1 MRATV
6 LASSSAANATLLHAG
21 PDLLLLDAG
30 LTPKDVRRA
39 IAGVARRIDGALLT
53 HEHGDHAQGSAVC
66 EHYGIPLVASA
77 GTLAA
82 IAPTHPHRAVTAE
95 HTRTVRLGRWLI
107 VPFNVRHDAAE
118 PLGFVIAHTTEP
130 GKALYLTDA
139 GKIPGR
145 FAGVTIALVEANYD
159 PALLNARTRSRETAP
174 ALAERIE
181 RSHLSIYQATQLLA
195 QIAERSPN
203 LETTILLHL
212 SAAHSDAEAFARRAR
227 AATGRPVEVA
237 PERHPNLEAA
247 AFE

>member
-30 LTPKDVRRA
+30 LTPKEMRRA
-39 IAGVARRIDGALLT
+39 IAPVARRIDAALLT

-77 GTLAA
+77 GTLEA
-82 IAPTHPHRAVTAE
+82 IGVTHMHRAVAARDRATIW
-95 HTRTVRLGRWLI
+95 LGRWRI
-107 VPFNVRHDAAE
+107 VPFAAYHDAAE
-118 PLGFVIAHTTEP
+118 PLGFVIAHDTEP
-130 GKALYLTDA
+130 GKALYITDT
-139 GKIPGR
+139 GRIPGR
-145 FAGVTIALVEANYD
+145 FVGITLALVEANHD
-159 PALLNARTRSRETAP
+159 LALLAEAQRRG
-174 ALAERIE
+174 ALAPSLAQRI
-181 RSHLSIYQATQLLA
+181 RDNHLSISQAEILLA
-195 QIAERSPN
+195 QIADGNPG

-212 SAAHSDAEAFARRAR
+212 SGAHSNAEAFARRAR